1 MELEERTAWLE
12 AHPTPEGFEAIT
24 EGAARVIFEN
34 KNEVFYNPAQEVN
47 RDLSVLVLRLFA
59 EQSTSSRPFSSFNS
73 HIMTINLIYHINC
86 DLLWYLF
93 VVISASGARRE
104 VRWHHHS

>member
-1 MELEERTAWLE
+1 MELDERTAWLE

-59 EQSTSSRPFSSFNS
+59 EQSTSSPILIDLFLHLI
-73 HIMTINLIYHINC
+73 HIITINLIYH
-86 DLLWYLF
+86 
-93 VVISASGARRE
+93 
-104 VRWHHHS
+104 

>member
-1 MELEERTAWLE
+1 MDAEERAAWLE

-59 EQSTSSRPFSSFNS
+59 EQSTSAAVHSRGGGR
-73 HIMTINLIYHINC
+73 LIEIFEF
-86 DLLWYLF
+86 DF
-93 VVISASGARRE
+93 GTRFFFI
-104 VRWHHHS
+104 